1 MEKHGL
7 PTIISVSAREKEVLK
22 WMAHG
27 KGTTDISQ
35 VMGIRERTV
44 KFHVGNIKKKL
55 DAGSRAHAVAI
66 AVNIGLIEIEKLPYV
81 L

>member
-1 MEKHGL
+1 MNNHGL
-7 PTIISVSAREKEVLK
+7 TTVLSVSAREKEVLK

-35 VMGIRERTV
+35 VMGISERTV

-66 AVNIGLIEIEKLPYV
+66 AVNKGLIEVE
-81 L
+81 